1 MKRFFCALLF
11 TTFVYTFYKN
21 LFMYSTIQSLHSYW
35 AYLVLLILILATV
48 NALIKFFGKKEY
60 EAKDF
65 RISLFTL
72 IVSHIQLLI
81 GLILYFV
88 SPRLSL
94 FIELGMGEIMKD
106 SVNRLYLVEHPLV
119 NIIAV
124 TLITIG
130 YSKHKKKLTSTPKFK
145 TIAVFYTIALVL
157 FLSRIPWSTWLG

>member
-1 MKRFFCALLF
+1 
-11 TTFVYTFYKN
+11 
-21 LFMYSTIQSLHSYW
+21 MYGITQTLHSYW
-35 AYLVLLILILATV
+35 AYIVLVVIILAV
-48 NALIKFFGKKEY
+48 ANALIKTFGDKEY

-81 GLILYFV
+81 GLALYFV

-94 FIELGMGEIMKD
+94 FSELGMGGVMKD
-106 SVNRLYLVEHPLV
+106 AVNRLYLVEHPLI

-124 TLITIG
+124 ALITIG
-130 YSKHKKKLTSTPKFK
+130 YSKHKKKLTSAAKLK

-157 FLSRIPWSTWLG
+157 LLSRIPWSTWLG